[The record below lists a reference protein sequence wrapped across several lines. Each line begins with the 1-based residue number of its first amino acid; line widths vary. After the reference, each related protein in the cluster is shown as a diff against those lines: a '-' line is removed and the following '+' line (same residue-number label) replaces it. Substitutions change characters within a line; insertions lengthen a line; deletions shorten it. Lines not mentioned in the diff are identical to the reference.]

1 MSILSL
7 AVYALL
13 IGLAVVAGLFVWSVW
28 FIYQLSLESEEWDD
42 DC

>member
-1 MSILSL
+1 MSLLSL
-7 AVYALL
+7 GVYALL